1 MSQAT
6 LTEARGAGS
15 VAVEEVVDAL
25 RRMVLDGTLEAG
37 AKLREVELASRFQVS
52 RTPIREAL
60 VALEREGLLV
70 YEMNRGFSV
79 RPFSL
84 KDLGEA
90 YEMRALLEGH
100 ACRVTAER
108 GLSIDDERTLVD
120 CIDVVDRLLASVDV
134 LGAEELVVW
143 QRNNALFHRT
153 LNAPVPNQFHA
164 RMLAIVQQIPMV
176 QHPFAL
182 TADTALMR
190 FYSAQHRQIM
200 RAVVFRQGA
209 RAEFLMREHIQHAY
223 EEMRKRATAAEAR
236 AT

>member
-6 LTEARGAGS
+6 VTEPRAGRS
-15 VAVEEVVDAL
+15 VAVQEVVDAL

-37 AKLREVELASRFQVS
+37 AKLRETELAGHFQVS

-60 VALEREGLLV
+60 VALEREGLLL
-70 YEMNRGFSV
+70 YEINRGFSV

-100 ACRVTAER
+100 ACRITAER
-108 GLSIDDERTLVD
+108 GLSIDDERTMVES
-120 CIDVVDRLLASVDV
+120 IDTVDRLLASVDV
-134 LGAEELVVW
+134 LGPDDLVVW
-143 QRNNALFHRT
+143 QRNNALFHRA
-153 LNAPVPNQFHA
+153 LSAAVPNQFHV

-223 EEMRKRATAAEAR
+223 EEIRKRAFAEGR
-236 AT
+236 PP